1 MQSVVTVTL
10 KGEDSTF
17 KKQFNCY
24 DSLHVDMNCPYL
36 NTMIKEA
43 KSEFKLRP
51 DEIRI
56 KIDVEWIE

>member
-36 NTMIKEA
+36 NAMIKEA

-51 DEIRI
+51 DEIGI
-56 KIDVEWIE
+56 KIQVEWVE

>member
-1 MQSVVTVTL
+1 MQSVVTVIL

-24 DSLHVDMNCPYL
+24 DSLHIDTNSRNL
-36 NTMIKEA
+36 NKMIDEA

-56 KIDVEWIE
+56 KIDVEWVE